1 MERKQTFKTFDDGC
15 DRWQIARASAA
26 PLLAGLVHGYSSWC
40 EDTQSFT
47 TRRELASTTGVF
59 LINLESTLEIV
70 DASGDVHRLGA
81 GEGFVGGIARAT
93 SLSRSMGPMEG
104 VHIHM
109 PVAAMAR
116 LFRLPLGELAN
127 RVVGLTDLAGGA
139 GDALAGRLS
148 EACDLHER
156 WALLDDFLR
165 RRFADA
171 ADADRPMDYLLAHLA
186 ARRGVQQVADELGW
200 SRKRLARRFQ
210 DATGF
215 LPREFAA
222 LARFERFAGL
232 IQTEPET
239 SLAELAIAAGY
250 ADQPHLTREVVRF
263 ADTTP
268 AELRARLIPA
278 GGGVRD

>member
-1 MERKQTFKTFDDGC
+1 
-15 DRWQIARASAA
+15 
-26 PLLAGLVHGYSSWC
+26 
-40 EDTQSFT
+40 
-47 TRRELASTTGVF
+47 
-59 LINLESTLEIV
+59 
-70 DASGDVHRLGA
+70 
-81 GEGFVGGIARAT
+81 
-93 SLSRSMGPMEG
+93 
-104 VHIHM
+104 
-109 PVAAMAR
+109 
-116 LFRLPLGELAN
+116 
-127 RVVGLTDLAGGA
+127 
-139 GDALAGRLS
+139 
-148 EACDLHER
+148 
-156 WALLDDFLR
+156 LLDDFLR